1 MIDDRNFE
9 EIFLRWDSG
18 QSLINLHK
26 IKGLRI
32 LLRSVEQKLEK
43 FNQNPIANEELIFQE
58 KVMLMATQK
67 ELQRLERRT
76 ICEELD
82 TWEIA

>member
-1 MIDDRNFE
+1 MTDDRNLE
-9 EIFLRWDSG
+9 ETFLRWDSG
-18 QSLINLHK
+18 RSLINFHR

-32 LLRSVEQKLEK
+32 LLRSVEEKLEK
-43 FNQNPIANEELIFQE
+43 LDKNPVENRVLILQE

-76 ICEELD
+76 IRQELG
-82 TWEIA
+82 T

>member
-1 MIDDRNFE
+1 MNDDWNLE
-9 EIFLRWDSG
+9 ETFLRWDNG
-18 QSLINLHK
+18 QSLINFHE

-43 FNQNPIANEELIFQE
+43 LDQNPVGNRELILQE

-76 ICEELD
+76 IRQELG
-82 TWEIA
+82 T